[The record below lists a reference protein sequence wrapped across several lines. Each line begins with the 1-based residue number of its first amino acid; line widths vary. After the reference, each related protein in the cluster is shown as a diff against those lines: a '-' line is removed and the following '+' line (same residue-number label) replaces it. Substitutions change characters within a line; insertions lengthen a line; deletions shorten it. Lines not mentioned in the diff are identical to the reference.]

1 MPDERPTLEERLA
14 AFEERLEAAER
25 GRDED
30 DRPKRPVKNRL
41 RRGLEAGSPTTRR
54 TNQEN
59 DDD

>member
-30 DRPKRPVKNRL
+30 DRRPRRPVNRL
-41 RRGLEAGSPTTRR
+41 RRGLEESNPTRR
-54 TNQEN
+54 TTQEN
-59 DDD
+59 DDE